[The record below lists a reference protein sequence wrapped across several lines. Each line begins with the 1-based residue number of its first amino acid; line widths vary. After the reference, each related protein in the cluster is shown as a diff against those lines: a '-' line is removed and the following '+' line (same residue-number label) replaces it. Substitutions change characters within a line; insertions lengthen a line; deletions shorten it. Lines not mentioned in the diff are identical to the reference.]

1 MIIVPSLTTV
11 SKASKELLQKSQN
24 DSIIIICMHDVC
36 MCVQSNIVGPLLR
49 VLK

>member
-24 DSIIIICMHDVC
+24 DSIIICMHDVC